1 MPNSYCAV
9 GWCPGCCDDKGSS
22 KIPLDDVQRV
32 FSNAPFNYS
41 RAEIQRI
48 IDEDT
53 HGNRRNVCR
62 LHVSCLAPFTMHG
75 LQTDPQTVL
84 FLEGFIKPQPGYLL
98 RMGLTL
104 EVFLQRLK
112 EKYTAPP
119 PPLADDEVTK
129 KEIKSLQNQL
139 KGYKGQRVNLEK
151 KVANLTEQLDDV
163 NALVERYH
171 SYAYG
176 ASIWS
181 RVASDISSL
190 THPVFFLFLS
200 H

>member
-1 MPNSYCAV
+1 MPNTHCAV
-9 GWCPGCCDDKGSS
+9 GWCPGCCDDTGSI
-22 KIPLDDVQRV
+22 KIPIADVQRV

-48 IDEDT
+48 IDGDT
-53 HGNRRNVCR
+53 HGNFRSVCR
-62 LHVSCLAPFTMHG
+62 LHVSCPAPFTMHG

-84 FLEGFIKPQPGYLL
+84 FFNGFIKPQPDYL
-98 RMGLTL
+98 LTL

-119 PPLADDEVTK
+119 PPLAVDEVTNQ
-129 KEIKSLQNQL
+129 EIKSLQSQL
-139 KGYKGQRVNLEK
+139 KGFKGLKANLEK
-151 KVANLTEQLDDV
+151 KVANLTEQLDDA
-163 NALVERYH
+163 NAAIERYH

-181 RVASDISSL
+181 RL
-190 THPVFFLFLS
+190 H
-200 H
+200 